1 MRGRELK
8 IAYIGGGSRAWAR
21 KLMGDLAS
29 ADNIYGEVR
38 LYDIDGAAAR
48 DNEIIG
54 NRTAEL
60 GKDGKR
66 WNYRAVDDINNAL
79 IGCDAVIISVMPG
92 TLDEMASDVDVPF
105 SYGIYQPVGD
115 TVGAGG
121 YMRAM
126 RCVPVFRYFAA
137 AIREN
142 CPSAW
147 VINYTNP
154 MTLCTRTLYEE
165 FPEIKAFGC
174 CHEVFGTQE
183 LLKAAL
189 KDICG
194 IDAGPR
200 ENIKVDVS
208 GINHFTWIA
217 KASYRDIDLLEIF
230 SDFTDKYYER
240 GYCVNGKPDECL
252 TNVFECGNRIKFELF
267 KRYGVLP
274 AAGDRH
280 LAEFM
285 PQSWFLE
292 SPDIALN
299 KWKFALTPVE
309 WRRRDLIN
317 RLKETKDILC
327 GLKKIEARESGEEGV
342 RQLKALSGLDGFITN
357 VNIPNIGQIKNY
369 PTGAIVE
376 TNAMIGYNEVRPLTA
391 SPLPDEVNS
400 LILRHVYNQEAFVKA
415 AFEKNIEK
423 VFAAYI
429 NDPQVSSLSFDKAR
443 EMFEIMIK
451 NTEKYLKGYWF

>member
-1 MRGRELK
+1 
-8 IAYIGGGSRAWAR
+8 
-21 KLMGDLAS
+21 
-29 ADNIYGEVR
+29 
-38 LYDIDGAAAR
+38 
-48 DNEIIG
+48 
-54 NRTAEL
+54 
-60 GKDGKR
+60 
-66 WNYRAVDDINNAL
+66 
-79 IGCDAVIISVMPG
+79 MPG
-92 TLDEMASDVDVPF
+92 TLNEMASDVDVPF

-252 TNVFECGNRIKFELF
+252 IKCF
-267 KRYGVLP
+267 
-274 AAGDRH
+274 
-280 LAEFM
+280 
-285 PQSWFLE
+285 
-292 SPDIALN
+292 
-299 KWKFALTPVE
+299 
-309 WRRRDLIN
+309 
-317 RLKETKDILC
+317 
-327 GLKKIEARESGEEGV
+327 
-342 RQLKALSGLDGFITN
+342 
-357 VNIPNIGQIKNY
+357 
-369 PTGAIVE
+369 
-376 TNAMIGYNEVRPLTA
+376 
-391 SPLPDEVNS
+391 
-400 LILRHVYNQEAFVKA
+400 
-415 AFEKNIEK
+415 
-423 VFAAYI
+423 
-429 NDPQVSSLSFDKAR
+429 
-443 EMFEIMIK
+443 
-451 NTEKYLKGYWF
+451 